1 MPYQL
6 AEFERTCCA
15 IPDALRRNPGRLC
28 TLRNHFLSRAS
39 KMANRFMP
47 LAEATKG
54 LDPVWRTSTEES
66 EQAAAVYECLSHHG
80 LINWG
85 VIDDHPA
92 MVAPGRAPPF
102 PQCVPCP
109 KPAPAP
115 ADGAA
120 APAAVAVAA
129 AAAPAAAG
137 GPLRVVVVGAGAAGL
152 AAARQLQLLG
162 HSVCVIE
169 ARERIGGR
177 VHTMSVAGGE
187 VDLGAMVVTGVTGN
201 PVAALCRQTRSR
213 MHAIGSRCRLYSH
226 DGKIGTHTPRA
237 PPPALPPHRSLPHSA
252 SAPPS
257 VLEELDTA
265 MEEEWNTL
273 LDLAKLQAKP
283 EPAIDVS
290 LGSALRTLIGSRK
303 GAYRKLQDDLAA
315 KEQTAKTASAG
326 GGGAADKWREDE
338 VGVCAFSQYGCESC
352 GTCFVSLDLLDRHRL
367 RCLPESA
374 GVLVRSTKAFSGY
387 EGVVE
392 STVGRNKWEAFV
404 IHDRGYGRKRRRVG
418 SVFSSPQEAAAAYAE
433 ECRRIF
439 KEEEQQRAEE
449 EKEERRRRRRGRGG
463 DRGHGARRTAASSP
477 GAAAAATPAARRWAG
492 GRRRRTSTKWSV
504 SSTSAR

>member
-1 MPYQL
+1 
-6 AEFERTCCA
+6 
-15 IPDALRRNPGRLC
+15 
-28 TLRNHFLSRAS
+28 
-39 KMANRFMP
+39 
-47 LAEATKG
+47 
-54 LDPVWRTSTEES
+54 
-66 EQAAAVYECLSHHG
+66 
-80 LINWG
+80 
-85 VIDDHPA
+85 
-92 MVAPGRAPPF
+92 
-102 PQCVPCP
+102 
-109 KPAPAP
+109 
-115 ADGAA
+115 
-120 APAAVAVAA
+120 
-129 AAAPAAAG
+129 
-137 GPLRVVVVGAGAAGL
+137 
-152 AAARQLQLLG
+152 
-162 HSVCVIE
+162 
-169 ARERIGGR
+169 
-177 VHTMSVAGGE
+177 
-187 VDLGAMVVTGVTGN
+187 
-201 PVAALCRQTRSR
+201 
-213 MHAIGSRCRLYSH
+213 
-226 DGKIGTHTPRA
+226 
-237 PPPALPPHRSLPHSA
+237 
-252 SAPPS
+252 
-257 VLEELDTA
+257 

-449 EKEERRRRRRGRGG
+449 EKEGSDDDDVEEEEEDAGAARGGHGRLVARRGGGG
-463 DRGHGARRTAASSP
+463 DAGGAAVGGRAAAEDEYEVERIVDERQVTKRGPEGDVLQSEYLVKWKGYAEQTWEPIAHVETCTVFHAYLRAKLQHLDPPPPPAPAVTNSAPDTPAPPP
-477 GAAAAATPAARRWAG
+477 GAGGGAVAAAVA
-492 GRRRRTSTKWSV
+492 SV
-504 SSTSAR
+504 G